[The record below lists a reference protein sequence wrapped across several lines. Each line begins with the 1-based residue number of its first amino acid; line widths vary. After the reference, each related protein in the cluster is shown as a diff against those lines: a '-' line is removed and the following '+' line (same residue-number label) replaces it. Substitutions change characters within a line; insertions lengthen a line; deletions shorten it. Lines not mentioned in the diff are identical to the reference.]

1 MNNSEELWA
10 AIERRVP
17 PRIPYTYEAHRQT
30 NRNVRRYLGL
40 ADDASLEEH
49 FGCNW
54 TSVPWAATGRR
65 PRLPDRE
72 ARNAASEPGVTI
84 DIWGRRTR
92 TVIAGGMQQTETVYT
107 PLADAESVSD
117 IEKHDVEELDLPD
130 LPDDFDLAEFK
141 RGCVVMLWAYPNIF
155 SKAWSLRGM
164 DKMMMD
170 LSLNPA
176 IVEAI
181 VARIEEFHLGC
192 MEAIFRKYPGLIDLV
207 RSSDDWGSQAGLL
220 ISPQMAERFFL
231 PTVRRYFDLARRHGA
246 LAYQHSCGAVFELIP
261 SLIDAGLSVLNPIQT
276 SADGMDPARLKAE
289 FGRDLC
295 FHGGIDTQQT
305 LVTGS
310 PDDVRAE
317 VRSRI
322 DTLGPNGYILA
333 ASHVMQPDIPP
344 ANIVAL
350 FEEARAYGASAAG

>member
-1 MNNSEELWA
+1 
-10 AIERRVP
+10 
-17 PRIPYTYEAHRQT
+17 
-30 NRNVRRYLGL
+30 
-40 ADDASLEEH
+40 
-49 FGCNW
+49 
-54 TSVPWAATGRR
+54 
-65 PRLPDRE
+65 
-72 ARNAASEPGVTI
+72 
-84 DIWGRRTR
+84 
-92 TVIAGGMQQTETVYT
+92 MQQTETVYT

-117 IEKHDVEELDLPD
+117 IEKHDWPSVEELDLPD

-344 ANIVAL
+344 ANIVAM